1 MTVKYEAQG
10 RLHVA
15 LLHAALLHVA
25 LLHVALLHVA
35 FFPSGTADYIA

>member
-10 RLHVA
+10 RLHV
-15 LLHAALLHVA
+15 ALLHVA

>member
-15 LLHAALLHVA
+15 LLHVA
-25 LLHVALLHVA
+25 L
-35 FFPSGTADYIA
+35 FPSGTADYIA